1 LPKQLTNDRRCRMSR
16 KAALPT
22 MKAPALYPMLTGTR
36 PVAGAV
42 GACSLMLL
50 GCSWFAF
57 APDRV
62 GSGPDDVGSRAP
74 VRIDDA
80 AQNAGRV
87 APARTAP
94 AHRSDVSVRPSS
106 AAQSTPRRLVTP
118 GARTNLG
125 TSPVKPAEAAP
136 PSAPSRDATKP
147 AASTPAPQSA
157 PITPPTLPA
166 PTDPLPLV
174 TLPQLPQLPQ
184 VPSVPLPDL
193 ATTTTP
199 LGLP

>member
-1 LPKQLTNDRRCRMSR
+1 
-16 KAALPT
+16 
-22 MKAPALYPMLTGTR
+22 MKAPVLYPWLTGTR

-50 GCSWFAF
+50 ACSWFAI

-62 GSGPDDVGSRAP
+62 GSGPHDVGSRTP
-74 VRIDDA
+74 VWIGDSPQD
-80 AQNAGRV
+80 AGRV

-94 AHRSDVSVRPSS
+94 AHRSDVSVRRSS
-106 AAQSTPRRLVTP
+106 GAQTKPRRLVTP
-118 GARTNLG
+118 GARTTPT
-125 TSPVKPAEAAP
+125 TSPATTAEAAP

-147 AASTPAPQSA
+147 AGSAPAPQSE

-166 PTDPLPLV
+166 PLDELSNVSVPLPAV
-174 TLPQLPQLPQ
+174 TLPQQ

>member
-1 LPKQLTNDRRCRMSR
+1 MSMR
-16 KAALPT
+16 AALPT
-22 MKAPALYPMLTGTR
+22 MKAPALYHPMLTGTR

-50 GCSWFAF
+50 ACSWFAF
-57 APDRV
+57 APDRI

-74 VRIDDA
+74 VQLDDA
-80 AQNAGRV
+80 AQDAGRV

-94 AHRSDVSVRPSS
+94 AHRSDVSIRRSS
-106 AAQSTPRRLVTP
+106 AAQSTRRRLVTP
-118 GARTNLG
+118 GARANPG
-125 TSPVKPAEAAP
+125 TSPATTAEAAP
-136 PSAPSRDATKP
+136 PSTPSRDATKP
-147 AASTPAPQSA
+147 AESAPAPQSA

-166 PTDPLPLV
+166 PVDALPNV
-174 TLPQLPQLPQ
+174 SVPLPQ